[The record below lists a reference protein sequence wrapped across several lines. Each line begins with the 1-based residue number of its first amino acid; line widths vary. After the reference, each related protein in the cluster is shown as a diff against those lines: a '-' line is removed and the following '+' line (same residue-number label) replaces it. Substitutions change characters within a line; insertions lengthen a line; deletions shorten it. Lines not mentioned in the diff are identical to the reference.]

1 MKFIFRTR
9 INLLVC
15 TFFRAVAFVG
25 ATALLPAAALA
36 QETSG
41 QATHW
46 VVASYLQRSLA
57 ITEGERISAETGVE
71 VLMLPVEVDGD
82 ANYQLLVRIVAD
94 AYDQARLR
102 SQLKSSG
109 VTQFHD
115 SSISGNEPEI
125 VSLFAV
131 LDDSG
136 GVMGATQNFA
146 VSDDPLP
153 ADPPSE
159 NVDID
164 LDLDLKSDSLSA
176 GSADRVARRYLVV
189 GSYRNGRH
197 AQTLMTRLYE
207 SFDNVFT
214 IVADVSGVDHYRV
227 LIGPV
232 AKFDEVELQ
241 TRISV
246 EGIDSAWYIL
256 GTNLEQNQLSES
268 ALTETLPSEDSIESL
283 LGIPEEAAEEAM
295 EEDAGDA
302 KQVVPDDVQQVD
314 DEQQYGS
321 SRSPQL
327 DSSLETDAFNLAKLK
342 KSSSPF
348 FLADKI

>member
-159 NVDID
+159 NVDTD
-164 LDLDLKSDSLSA
+164 LDLLSDSVSA
-176 GSADRVARRYLVV
+176 GAADRVARRYLVV

-197 AQTLMTRLYE
+197 AQNLMTRLHE
-207 SFDNVFT
+207 SFDHVFA
-214 IVADVSGVDHYRV
+214 IVADVRGVDHYRV

-232 AKFDEVELQ
+232 AKFDEAELQ
-241 TRISV
+241 TRISI
-246 EGIDSAWYIL
+246 EGIDSAWYIP

-268 ALTETLPSEDSIESL
+268 ALIETLPSPSEESIESL
-283 LGIPEEAAEEAM
+283 LGIPEEAAEEAI
-295 EEDAGDA
+295 EEDAE
-302 KQVVPDDVQQVD
+302 QVVPDDAQPVD
-314 DEQQYGS
+314 DEPQYTS
-321 SRSPQL
+321 TRSPQL